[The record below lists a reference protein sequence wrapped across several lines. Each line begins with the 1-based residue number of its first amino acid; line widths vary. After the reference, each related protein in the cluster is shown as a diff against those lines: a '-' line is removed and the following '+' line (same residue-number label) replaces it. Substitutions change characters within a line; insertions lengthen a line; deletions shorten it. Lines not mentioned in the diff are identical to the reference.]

1 MLDLSRFNTLFPV
14 YELSFMAETLL
25 QHARVCKI
33 VLNLCATI
41 FSKLY
46 FEHWIAL
53 FITEFEF
60 LLSFTLLQILLREI
74 KLPGCRGM
82 I

>member
-1 MLDLSRFNTLFPV
+1 MLDLSWFNTLFPV
-14 YELSFMAETLL
+14 HEHSFMAETVL
-25 QHARVCKI
+25 QYARVCKK

-60 LLSFTLLQILLREI
+60 LLSFTTLQILLREI
-74 KLPGCRGM
+74 RLPGCHGM